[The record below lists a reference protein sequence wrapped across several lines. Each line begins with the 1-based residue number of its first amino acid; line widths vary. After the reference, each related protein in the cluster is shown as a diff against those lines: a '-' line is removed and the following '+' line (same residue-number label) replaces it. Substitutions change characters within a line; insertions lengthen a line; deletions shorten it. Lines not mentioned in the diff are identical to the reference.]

1 MGRDRAPRAR
11 RPLPQNA
18 LHHGLRD
25 VGRGCETRPAAV
37 LFGTGQD
44 TMGQAVRDRRRMKK
58 ADRVQRA
65 AALNPAVLD
74 ALIDEITVDAYG
86 EDEQLWAFR
95 QAFEDN
101 VAVPCD
107 GYLIGDPVSV
117 IEFDYD
123 GNARR
128 GSSAEREEGK

>member
-1 MGRDRAPRAR
+1 MKKTDRA
-11 RPLPQNA
+11 Q
-18 LHHGLRD
+18 G
-25 VGRGCETRPAAV
+25 
-37 LFGTGQD
+37 
-44 TMGQAVRDRRRMKK
+44 
-58 ADRVQRA
+58 A

-107 GYLIGDPVSV
+107 GYLIGDPVSA
-117 IEFDYD
+117 IESTTMATS
-123 GNARR
+123 GA
-128 GSSAEREEGK
+128 A